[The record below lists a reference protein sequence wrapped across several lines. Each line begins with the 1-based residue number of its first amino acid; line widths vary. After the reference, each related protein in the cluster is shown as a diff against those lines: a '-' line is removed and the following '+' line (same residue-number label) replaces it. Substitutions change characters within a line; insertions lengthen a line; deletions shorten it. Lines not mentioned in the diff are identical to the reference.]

1 MVKRQNNINKL
12 KNVEMKKICV
22 LILYVLAV
30 NQLTAQQ
37 KFEFGMNVNSGFYF
51 AEEPVLSYKIENGL
65 QFNKK

>member
-1 MVKRQNNINKL
+1 
-12 KNVEMKKICV
+12 MKKICV

-51 AEEPVLSYKIENGL
+51 AEEPVFSYKIENGL